1 MRGTFSIR
9 ELTIRSVR
17 ILGCGAALVMAFF
30 NAHAAAAADPPAK
43 PARPPASDAPKK
55 PAQPALD
62 DALLQDL
69 DNELL
74 EGAGALKNRPAPN
87 SGKAG
92 PTGEKRPAQATDGED
107 VGVSKQ
113 DDDPLFHI
121 SQEMR
126 SAESLIP
133 EHAKRLDAE
142 QLQRRVIEDLARLIE
157 QAEQQSAQQQSSSK
171 DKKAQQTQKRQSV
184 QQPKSAGAG
193 GSKNSNQPAKDSS
206 ERLGKSEAAR
216 PDPEMIKGLL
226 KASWGNLPAKDREQM
241 LQNPPERFLPQY
253 ELLIERY
260 YRRLAEEQNSK

>member
-1 MRGTFSIR
+1 MRGRFSTRWLAIR
-9 ELTIRSVR
+9 FVCV
-17 ILGCGAALVMAFF
+17 LGCGAALALAFHMAQ
-30 NAHAAAAADPPAK
+30 AAADPPAGD
-43 PARPPASDAPKK
+43 SPKK
-55 PAQPALD
+55 PAQPPLD

-74 EGAGALKNRPAPN
+74 EGAGDLKKRPAVK
-87 SGKAG
+87 SEKVG
-92 PTGEKRPAQATDGED
+92 PKGEKRPAQPADGED
-107 VGVSKQ
+107 VGVSTQ

-126 SAESLIP
+126 SAEGLIP

-142 QLQRRVIEDLARLIE
+142 QLQRRVVEDLARLIE
-157 QAEQQSAQQQSSSK
+157 QAEQQRAQQQSSSK
-171 DKKAQQTQKRQSV
+171 DKKGQQTRKRQSV
-184 QQPKSAGAG
+184 QQPKSAGVG

-206 ERLGKSEAAR
+206 ERLGKSEAAH

-226 KASWGNLPAKDREQM
+226 KDSWGNLPAKDRDQM

-260 YRRLAEEQNSK
+260 YRRLAEEQSSK